1 MTSIKTQRSNEKIST
16 EIDSKNAC
24 SAGNRNLIWIMVSH
38 LFAYAARMHFYTLW
52 GLLPDRYNLM
62 VVVMIPHFMYAD
74 DLLVKLRTNKRK
86 SKVGAVL
93 ILCLGL

>member
-1 MTSIKTQRSNEKIST
+1 
-16 EIDSKNAC
+16 
-24 SAGNRNLIWIMVSH
+24 
-38 LFAYAARMHFYTLW
+38 
-52 GLLPDRYNLM
+52 M